1 MSHFV
6 ASRLAA
12 FAVGVVLIAAPAL
25 AQQPQVSRIRGTVV
39 SLDGSTLDVTAR
51 DGSDQKIKLT
61 DNVAVLGLVKAALTD
76 IKPGAFVGITG
87 MPQAD
92 GSQKAVEVHIFPEK
106 LRGSGEGFREWDLRP
121 NSTMTNGSI
130 AQQVES
136 NDGQSLLLKY
146 KDGEKKIVVGT
157 DTPVVSFVDADKS
170 DLKAGA
176 KVIVFATREKD
187 GSLTSARLAVGR
199 DGLTP
204 PM

>member
-1 MSHFV
+1 MSHLV

-12 FAVGVVLIAAPAL
+12 FALGVVLIAAPAL

-39 SLDGSTLDVTAR
+39 SLDGGTLDVTAR
-51 DGSDQKIKLT
+51 DGTNQKIKLA
-61 DNVAVLGLVKAALTD
+61 DNVSVLGLVKAGLSD

-106 LRGSGEGFREWDLRP
+106 LRGTGEGFREWDLRP
-121 NSTMTNGSI
+121 NSTMTNGAI

-146 KDGEKKIVVGT
+146 KDGEKKIVVGA

-176 KVIVFATREKD
+176 KVIIFATRGSD
-187 GSLTSARLAVGR
+187 GSLTAARLAVGR